1 MYLYPLLLH
10 SMGAFVAAAYAL
22 CHPDKVSHLILADPW
37 GFSTRPSN
45 AQGIAFKMLQ
55 RLSKLNP
62 LGLMRSSGPALG
74 GLSSVLINRNRNE
87 IQYKIIDVWNSTY

>member
-1 MYLYPLLLH
+1 
-10 SMGAFVAAAYAL
+10 MGAFVAAAYAL

-45 AQGIAFKMLQ
+45 AQGIAFNMLQ

-62 LGLMRSSGPALG
+62 LGFMRFSGPTLG
-74 GLSSVLINRNRNE
+74 GLSGILININRN
-87 IQYKIIDVWNSTY
+87 